1 MQLTKKPL
9 RYALFAL
16 LFSTLLIFNTA
27 YSQSSDEDSS
37 IKLSDQEVTRLRA
50 VIDLPVD
57 PNSLKASRVQ
67 AYKLKHAA
75 AWKLGDV
82 VKQEE
87 VLREWAQMDTDID
100 PRWRLMS
107 FLFFSTKRQEGFQLG
122 QDLVKE
128 IKYAPSA
135 VRIRSALA
143 DQYMHESNLK
153 QASAL
158 LSDAETIIKNEWGR
172 VPRQGQNAYWI
183 LRAEME
189 FNLIKSVFLRR
200 SGKWQEG
207 VQTAKLAASKGKEL
221 IGIDT
226 IVDEQQRNFSR
237 NGYVSAMAQV
247 ADHQSAAGLYAEA
260 DMSLREAFQFGKS
273 NGFTDN
279 QLVRVF
285 NGVAWLRN
293 ATGRFEDGLAYSNRS
308 EKIILGMGVQK
319 GAASWLYTQ
328 TPGTLALAG
337 MDRWQEAVE
346 KFDAI
351 DREMEQLKT
360 KSPAAFQAWLRGPVY
375 LHTARYP
382 QAKKLYEGTLKWHVE
397 NFGEHHYFTAY
408 TRGMYAI
415 ALWRNGEPAGAR
427 VQFDQAIQNITSPD
441 ALTGDFTEDV
451 FRRKGKKYIFQNYI
465 DLLATTADKDAKD
478 AAIIFQMADH
488 LSSSSVQQALS
499 DAAVRSG
506 VNVPGLSDVIRKEQ
520 DAKNE
525 AATLMSYI
533 TSQGSE
539 GDKRRNPQ
547 VIEQMQKRMRELEG
561 LRKEY
566 KAQIQKGF
574 PEYFQLIQP
583 KAPSHTDIAQQL
595 KPDELFVSILP
606 MEKQTY
612 VWAIDSAGKV
622 NFHQWPVG
630 EKEGAKLVD
639 KIRKTLDVAGLGN
652 KAPAFDYADAHTIYK
667 GIFGPIESEMADKKH
682 LIVATSGAFANMPLG
697 VLVRKPVTSPN
708 PLNAAWLIKDAAISH
723 VPTASGW
730 LSLKRYAKVP
740 SSTQPL
746 IAWGD
751 PLFDNKVATQQ
762 IAGVIPKATTV
773 RSVIDTRST
782 LHIGLERS
790 NEESYLAYSK
800 IPPLPETRDEVIEL
814 AKILAADPKQDLILG
829 SDATRQSVLKSS
841 ASGQLGKKQVVVFAT
856 HGLLA
861 GDLPNLNQPA
871 LAMASTANPADSPL
885 LTLEDVLGLKLNADW
900 VVLSA
905 CNTAGADG
913 RAEEALSGLARGFF
927 FAGSRSLLVTHWSVE
942 SESAMLLTTHT
953 FAAYKKDP
961 QMRRAE
967 ALKQA
972 MVETMKLPQ
981 YAHPAYWAPYALVGE
996 GGR

>member
-1 MQLTKKPL
+1 MNLTKSIRFVL
-9 RYALFAL
+9 LSLIFSAFAL
-16 LFSTLLIFNTA
+16 SNA
-27 YSQSSDEDSS
+27 VHSQSIDEGS
-37 IKLSDQEVTRLRA
+37 ISLSDQETAKLRA
-50 VIDLPVD
+50 ILDQPID
-57 PNSLKASRVQ
+57 PNSLKATLIE
-67 AYKLKHAA
+67 AYKQKDGA
-75 AWKLGDV
+75 AWRLADV

-87 VLREWAQMDTDID
+87 ILREWAQVD
-100 PRWRLMS
+100 PGARWRLMS
-107 FLFFSTKRQEGFQLG
+107 FLAQTPKRSEAYLIGAELI
-122 QDLVKE
+122 KE
-128 IKYAPSA
+128 IKYAPAA
-135 VRIRSALA
+135 VRIRSAIA
-143 DQYMHESNLK
+143 DYKIIDNKMKE
-153 QASAL
+153 AGVL
-158 LSDAETIIKNEWGR
+158 LDEAEGIIKNEWGR

-183 LRAEME
+183 VRAEME
-189 FNLIKSVFLRR
+189 FNLIKSFYLRR
-200 SGKWQEG
+200 LGKWQEG
-207 VQTAKLAASKGKEL
+207 IQTAKLATNKGKEL
-221 IGIDT
+221 IGIDSL
-226 IVDEQQRNFSR
+226 IPELRERNFGRSW
-237 NGYVSAMAQV
+237 YMSSMAQL

-260 DMSLREAFQFGKS
+260 DLSLREAYQIGKS

-279 QLVRVF
+279 QLLRVY

-293 ATGRFEDGLAYSNRS
+293 TTGRFEDGLAYSNRS
-308 EKIILGMGVQK
+308 ERIVLNQGVQK
-319 GAASWLYTQ
+319 GAPPWLHMQ
-328 TPGTLALAG
+328 IPGILALAG
-337 MDRWQEAVE
+337 MNRWEEAV
-346 KFDAI
+346 KRFDAI
-351 DREMEQLKT
+351 DHEMEGLKI
-360 KSPAAFQAWLRGPVY
+360 KSALANAMWLRGPIY
-375 LHTARYP
+375 LHTGRYSE
-382 QAKKLYEGTLKWHVE
+382 AKKRYENSLKYNVE
-397 NFGEHHYFTAY
+397 NFGENHYFTSY

-415 ALWRNGEPAGAR
+415 ALWRTGDQDGAR
-427 VQFDQAIQNITSPD
+427 KQFEQAIQNITSPD
-441 ALTGDFTEDV
+441 ALTGDFAEDL
-451 FRRKGKKYIFQNYI
+451 FRRNGKKYIFQNYI
-465 DLLATTADKDAKD
+465 DLLATTADKDPKD

-488 LSSSSVQQALS
+488 LNSSSVQQALS

-506 VNVPGLSDVIRKEQ
+506 VNIPGLSDVIRKEQ

-539 GDKRRNPQ
+539 GDKKRNPQ

-612 VWAIDSAGKV
+612 VWAINSSGKV
-622 NFHQWPVG
+622 SFHQWQVG

-652 KAPAFDYADAHTIYK
+652 KAPVFDYADAHTVYK
-667 GIFGPIESEMADKKH
+667 GIFGPIESEMLDKKH
-682 LIVATSGAFANMPLG
+682 VIVATSGSFANMPLG
-697 VLVRKPVTSPN
+697 VLVRKPVASPN
-708 PLNAAWLIKDAAISH
+708 PANAAWLIKDTAISQ

-751 PLFDNKVATQQ
+751 PLFDNKASQQVA
-762 IAGVIPKATTV
+762 AAPAASTV
-773 RSVIDTRST
+773 RAVISTRST
-782 LHIGLERS
+782 MQTGLEQS
-790 NEESYLAYSK
+790 QNDSYLAYSK
-800 IPPLPETRDEVIEL
+800 IPPLPETRDEVNEL
-814 AKILAADPKQDLILG
+814 AKILAADTKLDVILG
-829 SDATRQSVLKSS
+829 ADATRQSVLKSS

>member
-1 MQLTKKPL
+1 MNLTKSIRFVL
-9 RYALFAL
+9 LSLMFGAFA
-16 LFSTLLIFNTA
+16 FSNA
-27 YSQSSDEDSS
+27 VRSQSIDEGS
-37 IKLSDQEVTRLRA
+37 ISLSDQETAKLRA
-50 VIDLPVD
+50 ILDQPID
-57 PNSLKASRVQ
+57 PNSLKATLIE
-67 AYKLKHAA
+67 AYKQKDGA
-75 AWKLGDV
+75 AWRLADI

-87 VLREWAQMDTDID
+87 ILRDWAQVD
-100 PRWRLMS
+100 PGARWRLMS
-107 FLFFSTKRQEGFQLG
+107 FLAQTPKRSEAYQIGAELI
-122 QDLVKE
+122 KE
-128 IKYAPSA
+128 IKYAPAA
-135 VRIRSALA
+135 VRIRSAVA
-143 DQYMHESNLK
+143 DYNIGDNNLK
-153 QASAL
+153 QAGVL
-158 LSDAETIIKNEWGR
+158 LDEAEAIIKNEWGR

-183 LRAEME
+183 VRAEME
-189 FNLIKSVFLRR
+189 FNLIKSFYLRR
-200 SGKWQEG
+200 LGKWQEG
-207 VQTAKLAASKGKEL
+207 IQAAKLATAKGKEL
-221 IGIDT
+221 IGIDSL
-226 IVDEQQRNFSR
+226 IPELRERNFGRSW
-237 NGYVSAMAQV
+237 YMSSMAQL

-260 DMSLREAFQFGKS
+260 DLSLREAYLIGKS

-279 QLVRVF
+279 QLLRVY

-293 ATGRFEDGLAYSNRS
+293 TTGRFEDGLLYSSRS
-308 EKIILGMGVQK
+308 EKIVLSQGVQK
-319 GAASWLYTQ
+319 GAPAWLHTQ
-328 TPGTLALAG
+328 IPGILALAG
-337 MDRWQEAVE
+337 MNRWDEALQ

-351 DREMEQLKT
+351 DREMAALKI
-360 KSPAAFQAWLRGPVY
+360 KSAMANVVWLRGPIY
-375 LHTARYP
+375 LHTGRYSE
-382 QAKKLYEGTLKWHVE
+382 AKKRYESSLKYSVE
-397 NFGEHHYFTAY
+397 NFGENHYFTAY

-415 ALWRNGEPAGAR
+415 SLWRTGDQDGAR
-427 VQFDQAIQNITSPD
+427 KQFEQAIQNITSPD

-451 FRRKGKKYIFQNYI
+451 FRRNGKKYIFQNYI

-488 LSSSSVQQALS
+488 LNSSTVQQALS

-506 VNVPGLSDVIRKEQ
+506 INVPGLSDVIRKEQ

-612 VWAIDSAGKV
+612 VWAINSSGKV
-622 NFHQWPVG
+622 SFHQWQVG
-630 EKEGAKLVD
+630 EKDGAKLVD
-639 KIRKTLDVAGLGN
+639 RIRKTLDVAGLGN
-652 KAPAFDYADAHTIYK
+652 KAPVFNYADANTVYK
-667 GIFGPIESEMADKKH
+667 GLFGPIESEMADKKH

-697 VLVRKPVTSPN
+697 VLVRKPVTSTN
-708 PLNAAWLIKDAAISH
+708 PANAAWLIKDTAISQ

-751 PLFDNKVATQQ
+751 PLFDNKAGQQVA
-762 IAGVIPKATTV
+762 AAPAASTV
-773 RSVIDTRST
+773 RAVINTRST
-782 LHIGLERS
+782 MQTGLEQS
-790 NEESYLAYSK
+790 QNDSYLAYSK
-800 IPPLPETRDEVIEL
+800 IPPLPETRDEVNEL

>member
-1 MQLTKKPL
+1 MKAFKHLYPIVL
-9 RYALFAL
+9 CLSVL
-16 LFSTLLIFNTA
+16 LGSMNSIQAQTLDDDAIA
-27 YSQSSDEDSS
+27 
-37 IKLSDQEVTRLRA
+37 LSDQETARLRA
-50 VIDLPVD
+50 ILDQPID
-57 PNSLKASRVQ
+57 PNSLKATRVE
-67 AYKLKHAA
+67 AYKQKQGA
-75 AWKLGDV
+75 AWKLGDA

-87 VLREWAQMDTDID
+87 ILREWAQMDGDVD

-107 FLFFSTKRQEGFQLG
+107 FLFFTPNRQEAYKIGA
-122 QDLVKE
+122 DLMKE

-135 VRIRSALA
+135 VRIRSAIA
-143 DQYMHESNLK
+143 DHYINDSNLK
-153 QASAL
+153 QAGVL
-158 LSDAETIIKNEWGR
+158 LEEAGTIIKNEWGR
-172 VPRQGQNAYWI
+172 VPRQGANAYWI
-183 LRAEME
+183 VRAEME
-189 FNLIKSVFLRR
+189 FNLIKSFYLRR

-207 VQTAKLAASKGKEL
+207 IQTAKLATQKGKEL
-221 IGIDT
+221 IGIET
-226 IVDEQQRNFSR
+226 LVDPLQRNFGRSW
-237 NGYVSAMAQV
+237 YMSSMAQL

-260 DMSLREAFQFGKS
+260 DLSLREAYQFGKAS
-273 NGFTDN
+273 GFTDN
-279 QLVRVF
+279 QLLRIF

-293 ATGRFEDGLAYSNRS
+293 ATGRFEDALAYSNRS
-308 EKIILGMGVQK
+308 EKIVLAQGVQK
-319 GAASWLYTQ
+319 GAPGWLYTQ

-337 MDRWQEAVE
+337 LDRWNEAAE
-346 KFDAI
+346 RFDAI
-351 DREMEQLKT
+351 DKEMERLKT
-360 KSPAAFQAWLRGPVY
+360 KSPLAFQAWLRGPVY
-375 LHTARYP
+375 LHAGRYP
-382 QAKKLYEGTLKWHVE
+382 QAKKLYEGTLKWHVD
-397 NFGEHHYFTAY
+397 NFGENHYFTAY

-415 ALWRNGEPAGAR
+415 ALWRNGDPAGAR

-465 DLLATTADKDAKD
+465 DLLATTADKDSKD

-488 LSSSSVQQALS
+488 LNSSTVQQALS

-506 VNVPGLSDVIRKEQ
+506 INVPGLSDVIRKEQ

-612 VWAIDSAGKV
+612 VWAINASGKV
-622 NFHQWPVG
+622 SFHQWQVG
-630 EKEGAKLVD
+630 EKEGARLVD

-652 KAPAFDYADAHTIYK
+652 KAPVFDYADANTVYK
-667 GIFGPIESEMADKKH
+667 GLFGPIESEMADKKH

-708 PLNAAWLIKDAAISH
+708 PANAAWLIKDTAISQ

-751 PLFDNKVATQQ
+751 PLFDNKASQQVA
-762 IAGVIPKATTV
+762 AAPAASTV
-773 RSVIDTRST
+773 RAVINTRST
-782 LHIGLERS
+782 MQTGLEQS
-790 NEESYLAYSK
+790 QNESYLAYSK
-800 IPPLPETRDEVIEL
+800 IPPLPETRDEVNEL

>member
-1 MQLTKKPL
+1 MKFLKYFLQTV
-9 RYALFAL
+9 L
-16 LFSTLLIFNTA
+16 LACLASGFNISLQAQTLDDDAIA
-27 YSQSSDEDSS
+27 
-37 IKLSDQEVTRLRA
+37 LSDQETAKLRA
-50 VIDLPVD
+50 ILDQPID
-57 PNSLKASRVQ
+57 PNSLKATRVE
-67 AYKLKHAA
+67 AYKQKQGA
-75 AWKLGDV
+75 AWKLGDA

-87 VLREWAQMDTDID
+87 ILREWAQMDGDID

-107 FLFFSTKRQEGFQLG
+107 FLFFTPNRQEAYKIGA
-122 QDLVKE
+122 DLMKE

-135 VRIRSALA
+135 VRIRSAIA
-143 DQYMHESNLK
+143 DHYINDSNLK
-153 QASAL
+153 QAGVL
-158 LSDAETIIKNEWGR
+158 LEEANTIVKNEWGR
-172 VPRQGQNAYWI
+172 VPRQGANAYWVV
-183 LRAEME
+183 RAEME
-189 FNLIKSVFLRR
+189 FNLIKSFFLRR

-207 VQTAKLAASKGKEL
+207 IQTAKLATQKGKEL
-221 IGIDT
+221 IGIET
-226 IVDEQQRNFSR
+226 LVDPLQRNFGRSW
-237 NGYVSAMAQV
+237 YMSSMAQL

-260 DMSLREAFQFGKS
+260 DLSLREAYQFGKTS
-273 NGFTDN
+273 GFTDN
-279 QLVRVF
+279 QLLRIF
-285 NGVAWLRN
+285 NGMAWLRN
-293 ATGRFEDGLAYSNRS
+293 ATGRFEDALAYSNKS
-308 EKIILGMGVQK
+308 EKIVLAQGVQK
-319 GAASWLYTQ
+319 GAPGWLYTQ
-328 TPGTLALAG
+328 TPGTVALAG
-337 MDRWQEAVE
+337 LDRWNEAAE
-346 KFDAI
+346 RFDAI
-351 DREMEQLKT
+351 DKEMERLKT
-360 KSPAAFQAWLRGPVY
+360 KSPLAFQSWLRGPVF
-375 LHTARYP
+375 LHAGRYP
-382 QAKKLYEGTLKWHVE
+382 QAKKIYENTLKWHIE

-415 ALWRNGEPAGAR
+415 ALWRNGDPVGAR

-465 DLLATTADKDAKD
+465 DLLATTADKDPKD

-488 LSSSSVQQALS
+488 LNSSSVQQALS

-506 VNVPGLSDVIRKEQ
+506 VNIPGLSDVIRKEQ

-539 GDKRRNPQ
+539 GDKKRNPQ

-612 VWAIDSAGKV
+612 VWAINSSGKV
-622 NFHQWPVG
+622 SFHQWQVG

-652 KAPAFDYADAHTIYK
+652 KAPVFDYADAHTVYK
-667 GIFGPIESEMADKKH
+667 GIFGPIESEMLDKKH
-682 LIVATSGAFANMPLG
+682 VIVATSGSFANMPLG
-697 VLVRKPVTSPN
+697 VLVRKPVASPN
-708 PLNAAWLIKDAAISH
+708 PANAAWLIKDTAISQ

-751 PLFDNKVATQQ
+751 PLFDNKASQQVA
-762 IAGVIPKATTV
+762 AAPAASTV
-773 RSVIDTRST
+773 RAVISTRST
-782 LHIGLERS
+782 MQTGLEQS
-790 NEESYLAYSK
+790 QNDSYLAYSK
-800 IPPLPETRDEVIEL
+800 IPPLPETRDEVNEL
-814 AKILAADPKQDLILG
+814 AKILAADTKLDVILG
-829 SDATRQSVLKSS
+829 ADATRQSVLKSS

>member
-1 MQLTKKPL
+1 MQKNKCT
-9 RYALFAL
+9 RYFVAFLFWTTLNVFGL
-16 LFSTLLIFNTA
+16 LHA
-27 YSQSSDEDSS
+27 QSLDESSS
-37 IKLSDQEVTRLRA
+37 INLSEQEITRLKT
-50 VIDLPVD
+50 ILDQPID
-57 PNSLKASRVQ
+57 PNSLKSTLIEI
-67 AYKLKHAA
+67 YKQKEVA
-75 AWKLGDV
+75 AWRLGDE
-82 VKQEE
+82 VKREE
-87 VLREWAQMDTDID
+87 LLREWAQVD
-100 PRWRLMS
+100 PGARWILRN
-107 FLFFSTKRQEGFQLG
+107 FLSMTPKRAEAYQIGHELI
-122 QDLVKE
+122 KE

-135 VRIRSALA
+135 VRIRGIVASNYIE
-143 DQYMHESNLK
+143 DSNLK
-153 QASAL
+153 QAGIL
-158 LSDAETIIKNEWGR
+158 LDECDAIIRNEWGR

-183 LRAEME
+183 VRAEME
-189 FNLIKSVFLRR
+189 HNLYKSFYLRR
-200 SGKWQEG
+200 TGKWQEG
-207 VQTAKLAASKGKEL
+207 IQAAKLATSKGKDL
-221 IGIDT
+221 IAIDS
-226 IVDEQQRNFSR
+226 IMDLRERNYGRIWYMS
-237 NGYVSAMAQV
+237 SMAQL

-260 DMSLREAFQFGKS
+260 DMTLREAYQFGKN
-273 NGFTDN
+273 NGFADN
-279 QLVRVF
+279 QMLRIF

-293 ATGRFEDGLAYSNRS
+293 ATGRFEDALAYSSRNERTV
-308 EKIILGMGVQK
+308 LAQGVQK
-319 GAASWLYTQ
+319 GSPSWLHTQ
-328 TPGTLALAG
+328 TPGILALAG
-337 MDRWQEAVE
+337 LDRWNEAAE
-346 KFDAI
+346 RYDAI
-351 DREMEQLKT
+351 DKEMERLKT
-360 KSPAAFQAWLRGPVY
+360 KSPLAFQSWLRGPVY
-375 LHTARYP
+375 LHAGRYP
-382 QAKKLYEGTLKWHVE
+382 QAKRIYENTLKWHVE
-397 NFGEHHYFTAY
+397 NFGENHYFTAY

-415 ALWRNGEPAGAR
+415 ALWRNGDPVGAR
-427 VQFDQAIQNITSPD
+427 TQFDQAIQNITSPD

-697 VLVRKPVTSPN
+697 VLVRKPVTSPT
-708 PLNAAWLIKDAAISH
+708 PVNAAWLIKDAAISH

-871 LAMASTANPADSPL
+871 LAMASTANLADSPL

>member
-1 MQLTKKPL
+1 MKAFKHLHSILLCICIAIVSINSLQAQTLDDDAI
-9 RYALFAL
+9 AL
-16 LFSTLLIFNTA
+16 SEQETA
-27 YSQSSDEDSS
+27 
-37 IKLSDQEVTRLRA
+37 RLRA
-50 VIDLPVD
+50 ILDQPID
-57 PNSLKASRVQ
+57 PNALKATRVE
-67 AYKLKHAA
+67 AYKQKQGA
-75 AWKLGDV
+75 AWKLGDA

-87 VLREWAQMDTDID
+87 ILREWAQMDSDID

-107 FLFFSTKRQEGFQLG
+107 FLFFTPNRQEAYKIGA
-122 QDLVKE
+122 DLMRE

-135 VRIRSALA
+135 VRIRSAIA
-143 DQYMHESNLK
+143 DHYINDSNLK
-153 QASAL
+153 QAGVL
-158 LSDAETIIKNEWGR
+158 LEEAGTIIKNEWGR
-172 VPRQGQNAYWI
+172 VPRQGANAYWI
-183 LRAEME
+183 VRAEME
-189 FNLIKSVFLRR
+189 FNLIKSFYLRR

-207 VQTAKLAASKGKEL
+207 IQTAKLATQKGKEL
-221 IGIDT
+221 IGIET
-226 IVDEQQRNFSR
+226 LVDPLQRNFGRSW
-237 NGYVSAMAQV
+237 YMSSMAQL

-260 DMSLREAFQFGKS
+260 DMSLREAYQFGKAS
-273 NGFTDN
+273 GFTDN
-279 QLVRVF
+279 QLLRIF
-285 NGVAWLRN
+285 NGMAWLRN
-293 ATGRFEDGLAYSNRS
+293 ATGRFEDALAYSNRS
-308 EKIILGMGVQK
+308 EKIVLAQGVQK
-319 GAASWLYTQ
+319 GAPGWLYTQ

-337 MDRWQEAVE
+337 LDKWNEAAE
-346 KFDAI
+346 RFDAI
-351 DREMEQLKT
+351 DKEMERLKT
-360 KSPAAFQAWLRGPVY
+360 KSPLAFQAWLRGPVY
-375 LHTARYP
+375 LHAGRYP

-397 NFGEHHYFTAY
+397 NFGENHYFTAY

-415 ALWRNGEPAGAR
+415 ALWRNGDPVGAR

-465 DLLATTADKDAKD
+465 DLLATTADKDPKD

-488 LSSSSVQQALS
+488 LNSSTVQQALS

-506 VNVPGLSDVIRKEQ
+506 INVPGLSDVIRKEQ

-566 KAQIQKGF
+566 KAQIQKSF

-612 VWAIDSAGKV
+612 VWAINAAGKV
-622 NFHQWPVG
+622 SFHQWQVG

-652 KAPAFDYADAHTIYK
+652 KAPVFNYADANTVYK
-667 GIFGPIESEMADKKH
+667 GLFGPIESEMADKKH

-708 PLNAAWLIKDAAISH
+708 PANAAWLIKDTAISQ

-751 PLFDNKVATQQ
+751 PLFDSKAAQQVAAAPT
-762 IAGVIPKATTV
+762 ASTV
-773 RSVIDTRST
+773 RAVINTRST
-782 LHIGLERS
+782 MQTGLEQS
-790 NEESYLAYSK
+790 QSESYLAYSK
-800 IPPLPETRDEVIEL
+800 IPPLPETRDEVNEL

-961 QMRRAE
+961 QIRRAE

>member
-1 MQLTKKPL
+1 MNLTKSIRFVL
-9 RYALFAL
+9 LSLIFSAFAL
-16 LFSTLLIFNTA
+16 SNA
-27 YSQSSDEDSS
+27 VHSQSIDEGS
-37 IKLSDQEVTRLRA
+37 ISLSDQETAKLRA
-50 VIDLPVD
+50 ILDQPID
-57 PNSLKASRVQ
+57 PNSLKATLIE
-67 AYKLKHAA
+67 AYKQKDGA
-75 AWKLGDV
+75 AWRLADV

-87 VLREWAQMDTDID
+87 ILREWAQVD
-100 PRWRLMS
+100 PGARWRLMS
-107 FLFFSTKRQEGFQLG
+107 FLAQTPKRSEAYLIGAELI
-122 QDLVKE
+122 KE
-128 IKYAPSA
+128 IKYAPAA
-135 VRIRSALA
+135 VRIRSAIA
-143 DQYMHESNLK
+143 DYKIIDNKMKE
-153 QASAL
+153 AGVL
-158 LSDAETIIKNEWGR
+158 LDEAEGIIKNEWGR

-183 LRAEME
+183 VRAEME
-189 FNLIKSVFLRR
+189 FNLIKSFYLRR
-200 SGKWQEG
+200 LGKWQEG
-207 VQTAKLAASKGKEL
+207 IQTAKLATNKGKEL
-221 IGIDT
+221 IGIDSL
-226 IVDEQQRNFSR
+226 IPELRERNFGRSW
-237 NGYVSAMAQV
+237 YMSSMAQL

-260 DMSLREAFQFGKS
+260 DLSLREAYQIGKS

-279 QLVRVF
+279 QLLRVY

-293 ATGRFEDGLAYSNRS
+293 TTGRFEDGLAYSNRS
-308 EKIILGMGVQK
+308 ERIVLNQGVQK
-319 GAASWLYTQ
+319 GAPPWLHTQ
-328 TPGTLALAG
+328 IPGILALAG
-337 MDRWQEAVE
+337 MNRWEEAV
-346 KFDAI
+346 KRFDAI
-351 DREMEQLKT
+351 DHEMEGLKI
-360 KSPAAFQAWLRGPVY
+360 KSALANAMWLRGPIY
-375 LHTARYP
+375 LHTGRYSE
-382 QAKKLYEGTLKWHVE
+382 AKKRYENSLKYNVE
-397 NFGEHHYFTAY
+397 NFGENHYFTSY

-415 ALWRNGEPAGAR
+415 ALWRTGDQDGAR
-427 VQFDQAIQNITSPD
+427 KQFEQAIQNITSPD
-441 ALTGDFTEDV
+441 ALTGDFAEDL
-451 FRRKGKKYIFQNYI
+451 FRRNGKKYIFQNYI
-465 DLLATTADKDAKD
+465 DLLATTADKDPKD

-488 LSSSSVQQALS
+488 LNSSSVQQALS

-506 VNVPGLSDVIRKEQ
+506 VNIPGLSDVIRKEQ

-539 GDKRRNPQ
+539 GDKKRNPQ

-612 VWAIDSAGKV
+612 VWAINSSGKV
-622 NFHQWPVG
+622 SFHQWQVG

-652 KAPAFDYADAHTIYK
+652 KAPVFDYADAHTVYK
-667 GIFGPIESEMADKKH
+667 GIFGPIESEMLDKKH
-682 LIVATSGAFANMPLG
+682 VIVATSGSFANMPLG
-697 VLVRKPVTSPN
+697 VLVRKPVASPN
-708 PLNAAWLIKDAAISH
+708 PANAAWLIKDTAISQ

-751 PLFDNKVATQQ
+751 PLFDNKASQQVA
-762 IAGVIPKATTV
+762 AAPAASTV
-773 RSVIDTRST
+773 RAVISTRST
-782 LHIGLERS
+782 MQTGLEQS
-790 NEESYLAYSK
+790 QNDSYLAYSK
-800 IPPLPETRDEVIEL
+800 IPPLPETRDEVNEL
-814 AKILAADPKQDLILG
+814 AKILAADTKLDVILG
-829 SDATRQSVLKSS
+829 ADATRQSVLKSS

>member
-221 IGIDT
+221 IDIDT

-415 ALWRNGEPAGAR
+415 ALWRNGDPAGAR

-506 VNVPGLSDVIRKEQ
+506 INVPGLSDVIRKEQ

-612 VWAIDSAGKV
+612 VWAINSSGKV

-630 EKEGAKLVD
+630 EKDGAKLVD

-751 PLFDNKVATQQ
+751 PVFDNKLATQQ
-762 IAGVIPKATTV
+762 IAGVIPKNTAV

-800 IPPLPETRDEVIEL
+800 IPPLPETRDEVVEL

-961 QMRRAE
+961 LMRRAE

>member
-1 MQLTKKPL
+1 MNLTKSIRFVL
-9 RYALFAL
+9 LSLIFSAFAL
-16 LFSTLLIFNTA
+16 SNA
-27 YSQSSDEDSS
+27 VHSQSIDEGS
-37 IKLSDQEVTRLRA
+37 ISLSDQETAKLRA
-50 VIDLPVD
+50 ILDQPID
-57 PNSLKASRVQ
+57 PNSLKATLIE
-67 AYKLKHAA
+67 AYKQKDGA
-75 AWKLGDV
+75 AWRLADV

-87 VLREWAQMDTDID
+87 ILREWAQVD
-100 PRWRLMS
+100 PGARWRLMS
-107 FLFFSTKRQEGFQLG
+107 FLAQTPKRSEAYLIGAELI
-122 QDLVKE
+122 KE
-128 IKYAPSA
+128 IKYAPAA
-135 VRIRSALA
+135 VRIRSAIA
-143 DQYMHESNLK
+143 DYKIIDNKMKE
-153 QASAL
+153 AGVL
-158 LSDAETIIKNEWGR
+158 LDEAEGIIKNEWGR

-183 LRAEME
+183 VRAEME
-189 FNLIKSVFLRR
+189 FNLIKSFYLRR
-200 SGKWQEG
+200 LGKWQEG
-207 VQTAKLAASKGKEL
+207 IQTAKLATNKGKEL
-221 IGIDT
+221 IGIDSL
-226 IVDEQQRNFSR
+226 IPELRERNFGRSW
-237 NGYVSAMAQV
+237 YMSSMAQL

-260 DMSLREAFQFGKS
+260 DLSLREAYQIGKS

-279 QLVRVF
+279 QLLRVY

-293 ATGRFEDGLAYSNRS
+293 TTGRFEDGLAYSNRS
-308 EKIILGMGVQK
+308 ERIVLNQGVQK
-319 GAASWLYTQ
+319 GAPPWLHMQ
-328 TPGTLALAG
+328 IPGILALAG
-337 MDRWQEAVE
+337 MNRWEEAV
-346 KFDAI
+346 KRFDAI
-351 DREMEQLKT
+351 DHEMEGLKI
-360 KSPAAFQAWLRGPVY
+360 KSALANAMWLRGPIY
-375 LHTARYP
+375 LHTGRYSE
-382 QAKKLYEGTLKWHVE
+382 AKKRYENSLKYNVE
-397 NFGEHHYFTAY
+397 NFGENHYFTSY

-415 ALWRNGEPAGAR
+415 ALWRTGDQDGAR
-427 VQFDQAIQNITSPD
+427 KQFEQAIQNITSPD
-441 ALTGDFTEDV
+441 ALTGDFAEDL
-451 FRRKGKKYIFQNYI
+451 FRRNGKKYIFQNYI
-465 DLLATTADKDAKD
+465 DLLATTADKDPKD

-488 LSSSSVQQALS
+488 LNSSSVQQALS

-506 VNVPGLSDVIRKEQ
+506 VNIPGLSDVIRKEQ

-539 GDKRRNPQ
+539 GDKKRNPQ

-612 VWAIDSAGKV
+612 VWAINSSGKV
-622 NFHQWPVG
+622 SFHQWQVG

-652 KAPAFDYADAHTIYK
+652 KAPVFDYADAHTVYK
-667 GIFGPIESEMADKKH
+667 GIFGPIESEMLDKKH
-682 LIVATSGAFANMPLG
+682 VIVATSGSFANMPLG
-697 VLVRKPVTSPN
+697 VLVRKPVASPN
-708 PLNAAWLIKDAAISH
+708 PANAAWLIKDTAISQ

-751 PLFDNKVATQQ
+751 PLFDNKASQQVA
-762 IAGVIPKATTV
+762 AAPAASTV
-773 RSVIDTRST
+773 RAVISTRST
-782 LHIGLERS
+782 MQTGLEQS
-790 NEESYLAYSK
+790 QNDSYLAYSK
-800 IPPLPETRDEVIEL
+800 IPPLPETRDEVNEL
-814 AKILAADPKQDLILG
+814 AKILAADTKLDVILG